1 MPVMKVLAPNARAV
15 ISVVFLPRVLGS
27 VDATLVIQTNLG
39 LIHYQLHGEVRVT
52 SPHARTR
59 ACTQHALTHP
69 SSLPLTHAHAHN
81 PHCM

>member
-39 LIHYQLHGEVRVT
+39 LIHYQLHGEVRVKL
-52 SPHARTR
+52 PHARTHEHAPSTHSPIHR
-59 ACTQHALTHP
+59 ASH
-69 SSLPLTHAHAHN
+69 
-81 PHCM
+81 